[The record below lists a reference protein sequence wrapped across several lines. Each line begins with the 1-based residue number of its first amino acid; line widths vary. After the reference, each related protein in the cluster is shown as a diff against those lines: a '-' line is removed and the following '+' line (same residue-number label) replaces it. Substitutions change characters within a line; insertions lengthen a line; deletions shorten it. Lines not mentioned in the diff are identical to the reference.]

1 LLLDRAHFPRDKVCG
16 DLLGPAALAELA
28 TLGIPAGE
36 IEKTN
41 MIRRGGFVLDG
52 EKLSEYEPHIVD
64 GPPNFGRVIPR
75 IQLDAMILEAARRAG
90 ARLREGV
97 NVTDFKSSSGAAEV
111 TFRARSAERNL
122 RSRLVVGADGSSS
135 VIARALRGARHPRA
149 DTLIA
154 VRAYCEGPIGDLD
167 RCDFCFG
174 GDFYPGY
181 YWVFPVGERTA
192 NIGIGMP
199 SETVPPVEEHLRD
212 LLIARIK
219 ADALTRDRLAASRIS
234 GKIAGWPLATYNPS
248 LRLVGD
254 NVILLGDA
262 AGLINPING
271 EGIQYAL
278 LSARW
283 AAPVILNCLGSN
295 SLTQQALVGYEKTVR
310 SELGVDMAFAR
321 LMVHA
326 IANRNLN
333 PLWLFSLR
341 AFSRGARMNE
351 AYAQVVGAVLSG
363 TAKAREFLS
372 PMIIA
377 ESAVSLLEE
386 AVKQSLGLLSDRPG
400 VLGAYGLDAAKR
412 VPHSAESRVRQGV
425 DTARWLG
432 RLLSGSLQL
441 GAEIVKSTNPRS
453 Q

>member
-1 LLLDRAHFPRDKVCG
+1 
-16 DLLGPAALAELA
+16 
-28 TLGIPAGE
+28 
-36 IEKTN
+36 
-41 MIRRGGFVLDG
+41 
-52 EKLSEYEPHIVD
+52 
-64 GPPNFGRVIPR
+64 
-75 IQLDAMILEAARRAG
+75 
-90 ARLREGV
+90 
-97 NVTDFKSSSGAAEV
+97 
-111 TFRARSAERNL
+111 
-122 RSRLVVGADGSSS
+122 
-135 VIARALRGARHPRA
+135 
-149 DTLIA
+149 
-154 VRAYCEGPIGDLD
+154 
-167 RCDFCFG
+167 
-174 GDFYPGY
+174 
-181 YWVFPVGERTA
+181 VFPVGERAA

-199 SETVPPVEEHLRD
+199 AETVPPVEEHLRD

-219 ADALTRDRLAASRIS
+219 SDALTRDRLAASRIS

-295 SLTQQALVGYEKTVR
+295 SLTRQALIGYEKTVR
-310 SELGVDMAFAR
+310 NEIGVDMAFAR

-326 IANRNLN
+326 ITNRNLN

-341 AFSRGARMNE
+341 AFSRGARMND

-363 TAKAREFLS
+363 TGKAREFLS

-386 AVKQSLGLLSDRPG
+386 AVNQSLGLLSDRPG
-400 VLGAYGLDAAKR
+400 VLGAYGLDAAKQ
-412 VPHSAESRVRQGV
+412 VPRSAESRVRQSV
-425 DTARWLG
+425 DTAGWLR
-432 RLLSGSLQL
+432 RLLSDSLQL
-441 GAEIVKSTNPRS
+441 GAEMVKSTNLRS